1 MANESE
7 FDSNVKFK
15 GGEGGVTVGLRRNN
29 VPWWIVLLLL
39 PLLLLIKCNKEITV
53 TCTDC
58 ENGSVVS
65 GQPVTLEYTP
75 RFIYDDGKFF
85 PDSAVVRTVA
95 TDDKGTAVFDSL
107 RCSVFSYIFYCLSE
121 VKISAENECFT
132 GGAVRNFHFTQHVDI
147 CLDPKRIDLHIKIID
162 AEKGYVLP
170 DAELKYTYIKDG
182 EPVTETVKAD
192 AAGEVT
198 IPGMRFCSSLQLLEA
213 SCYGYE
219 NCVKHDEPCQNH
231 VVADDYSAMRLKP
244 IKKRVEFFVKD
255 KDTKQPIPAAEA
267 TVTFTLPDGSKDV
280 RTVHTSIDGRGV
292 AFCDDAFILADI
304 AIHATKEGFGDGDL
318 QGGPWRVDKFI
329 VQDEDTRTILLD
341 RLPIAVEFRDVDKN
355 TRKPIPGVTNKITV
369 TAPDGTTSV
378 YTEISNSNGVFVV
391 RAIPGSK
398 IEIAATKS
406 PGYKPAHHVVGS
418 FQNKGEDVLLE
429 PVPPPIAYDYSGKNV
444 SHTKCYDLYGAPV
457 TFTFSWNLCM
467 YCTMIVIKDDKGNVI
482 DTFGYD
488 DVNHTQVNNAKD
500 RGTKKITSPTRH
512 ICVTVQDVNGHNAEY
527 HIRLN

>member
-1 MANESE
+1 MAYESE
-7 FDSNVKFK
+7 FDSNVKIK
-15 GGEGGVTVGLRRNN
+15 GGEGGVTVGLKRNN
-29 VPWWIVLLLL
+29 VPWWIMLLLL

-53 TCTDC
+53 ICTDC

-75 RFIYDDGKFF
+75 HFVYDNGKFF
-85 PDSAVVRTVA
+85 PDSTVARTLA

-219 NCVKHDEPCQNH
+219 NSVKQDEPCQNH

-267 TVTFTLPDGSKDV
+267 IVTFTLPDGSKDV

-304 AIHATKEGFGDGDL
+304 AIHAKKEGFGDGDL

-341 RLPIAVEFRDVDKN
+341 RLPIAVEFRDVDKKTHN
-355 TRKPIPGVTNKITV
+355 PIPGVTNKITV

-391 RAIPGSK
+391 GAIPGSK
-398 IEIAATKS
+398 IEIAATKR
-406 PGYKPAHHVVGS
+406 PGYKPARHVVGS

-429 PVPPPIAYDYSGKNV
+429 PVPPPIAYDYFGRNV

-467 YCTMIVIKDDKGNVI
+467 GCTMIVIKDDNGDVI

-500 RGTKKITSPTRH
+500 RGTRKITSSTRQ
-512 ICVTVQDVNGHNAEY
+512 ICVTVQDVNGHDAEY